1 MKLLRSLD
9 GKTVLIWALGL
20 LVGWGWVLLYLPPA
34 WSAGILAVGALL
46 LLLLWWKL
54 PRREAP
60 TPKKAP
66 FFLKA
71 NLPPS
76 EPPQPQPHP
85 AP

>member
-1 MKLLRSLD
+1 MKLIRSLD

-20 LVGWGWVLLYLPPA
+20 LVGWGWVLLFLPPA
-34 WSAGILAVGALL
+34 WAAGILAAGGLL

-54 PRREAP
+54 PRRETPA
-60 TPKKAP
+60 PKKEP

-71 NLPPS
+71 NLPSSKPA
-76 EPPQPQPHP
+76 QPNP